1 MLDYNQP
8 IDRARSEAPQGKPQ
22 AGLSVLEFANLL
34 WRRKVAIA
42 AAALLGATLAVTVGK
57 SLTPRYTAT
66 AQLYVDP
73 RELQLVDREL
83 TPRAQDVSGMS
94 MVVESQARLI
104 TSNSVLLQVIQQAG
118 LDKDPEFGGG
128 EGTSLMSSLL
138 GLIGLQ
144 PRAPSAAEKKE
155 VQLAALDALNRHITV
170 RKTEKSFIVD
180 IEVWSTDP
188 AKAAMLAN
196 TLTNAYLAESRNS
209 QASAAR
215 RATNDLS
222 GRLKELRERLR
233 NAETALATYKAQNNF
248 VGTQD
253 TLISDQQLSASNQR
267 LAAARAATMDAQARL
282 DQIEASRRTAA
293 DAGAIPEALQSPTI
307 ANLRAQYAD
316 ARKKY
321 AEQAGEL
328 GPRHPALRQ
337 TEKQVEDLKRTINE
351 EIDRFAQSAK
361 NDLTRARDF
370 EASLNRA
377 LEAQKRQ
384 SVQLSQAAVRLR
396 ELEREADASR
406 DVYQSFLKR
415 SRETEEQESLNTSA
429 ARVIGEA
436 TVPQRRSF
444 PPAMSLF
451 AMIGFIFGAVAAS
464 SWFAA
469 AELLFSRASAPA
481 PTPAR
486 PQRTPV
492 PDATRAPQRA
502 RAPELSEASP
512 PPQVSG
518 APEVEQAPPELAAPP
533 LQPSIVEKPLI
544 EKPLIARLQEADVIH
559 TLGAI
564 LATGGGVDLTR
575 LGWPT
580 LRPGFPLT
588 TLLNAWRD
596 MRAAVARRAGGK
608 AMPVIALVGA
618 GETTGRSVTA
628 LNFALAA
635 ARDGTRVLMIDADHQ
650 ARSLSNKVDRRG
662 KNEPSRLG
670 WLSIGSKDAR
680 EIKTVNGIS
689 VLPAAEGDAGKA
701 ADAIR
706 KAITQARAAG
716 GYDLV
721 ILDGPAVPLSAGG
734 RKLLDDTDALVAVL
748 PTSLDIND
756 SLEEILTTLGRAER
770 KLVGVVLDEL
780 TPAAQTRQRGRQYA

>member
-8 IDRARSEAPQGKPQ
+8 IRRTKPEARQPRPS
-22 AGLSVLEFANLL
+22 AGFNVLELVSLL
-34 WRRKVAIA
+34 WQRKVAIA
-42 AAALLGATLAVTVGK
+42 SAGLLGATLAVTVGK
-57 SLTPRYTAT
+57 SLTSRYTAT

-83 TPRAQDVSGMS
+83 TPRAQDVSGMA

-104 TSNSVLLQVIQQAG
+104 TSNSVLLRVIQQAN

-128 EGTSLMSSLL
+128 DGKSLMSSLL
-138 GLIGLQ
+138 GLVGFQ
-144 PRAPSAAEKKE
+144 PRPPSSDDNKE
-155 VQLAALDALNRHITV
+155 VQLAALEALNKHITI

-180 IEVWSTDP
+180 IEAWSTDP

-196 TLTNAYLAESRNS
+196 TLTNAYLTESRNS
-209 QASAAR
+209 QALAAR

-267 LAAARAATMDAQARL
+267 LAAARAATLDAQARY

-321 AEQAGEL
+321 AEQTAEL

-361 NDLTRARDF
+361 NDLTRARDY

-396 ELEREADASR
+396 ELEREAEASR

-451 AMIGFIFGAVAAS
+451 AMIGFILGALGAAGWFVAA
-464 SWFAA
+464 
-469 AELLFSRASAPA
+469 EQLFSGAIEPEPTSRERTAPSEPPKSVPESA
-481 PTPAR
+481 
-486 PQRTPV
+486 
-492 PDATRAPQRA
+492 APQT
-502 RAPELSEASP
+502 APLTL
-512 PPQVSG
+512 V
-518 APEVEQAPPELAAPP
+518 
-533 LQPSIVEKPLI
+533 
-544 EKPLIARLQEADVIH
+544 EKPLIARLQEADVMR

-564 LATGGGVDLTR
+564 LAVGNTVDVTR

-580 LRPGFPLT
+580 LRAGFPMT
-588 TLLNAWRD
+588 TLLNALRD
-596 MRAAVARRAGGK
+596 MRTAMARRAPGK
-608 AMPVIALVGA
+608 TMPVVAIVGA
-618 GETTGRSVTA
+618 GETTERSVTA

-635 ARDGTRVLMIDADHQ
+635 ARDGTRVLMIDADRQVHE
-650 ARSLSNKVDRRG
+650 LSNKVNRQG
-662 KNEPSRLG
+662 KSEPGRLG
-670 WLSIGSKDAR
+670 WLSIGTKAAR
-680 EIKTVNGIS
+680 EIKTANGIS
-689 VLPAAEGDAGKA
+689 VLPVADGDAG
-701 ADAIR
+701 DAIR
-706 KAITQARAAG
+706 KGLAKARSTG

-721 ILDGPAVPLSAGG
+721 ILDGPAMPLSNAD
-734 RKLLDDTDALVAVL
+734 RELLDAADALVAVL
-748 PTSLDIND
+748 PTHLDIND
-756 SLEEILTTLGRAER
+756 SMEDILTALGGAER
-770 KLVGVVLDEL
+770 KLVGVVLNEL
-780 TPAAQTRQRGRQYA
+780 NPATQTRQRGKQYA

>member
-8 IDRARSEAPQGKPQ
+8 IDRARHPTMSEAPQRRPE
-22 AGLSVLEFANLL
+22 ASFNVLELVSLL
-34 WRRKVAIA
+34 WRRKIAIA
-42 AAALLGATLAVTVGK
+42 SAALIGACLAVTVGK

-104 TSNSVLLQVIQQAG
+104 TSNSVLLQVIQQTN

-128 EGTSLMSSLL
+128 DTKTLMTSLL

-144 PRAPSAAEKKE
+144 PHAPSAADIKD
-155 VQLAALDALNRHITV
+155 VQLAALDALNKHITI
-170 RKTEKSFIVD
+170 RKGDKSFIVD

-196 TLTNAYLAESRNS
+196 TLTNTYLTDSRNS
-209 QASAAR
+209 QALAAR
-215 RATNDLS
+215 RATSELS

-253 TLISDQQLSASNQR
+253 SLISDQQLSNSNQR
-267 LAAARAATMDAQARL
+267 LSAARAATMDAQARL
-282 DQIEASRRTAA
+282 DQIEANKRTAA

-321 AEQAGEL
+321 AEQTAEL

-337 TEKQVEDLKRTINE
+337 TEKQVEDLKRTISE
-351 EIDRFAQSAK
+351 EIERFALSAK
-361 NDLTRARDF
+361 NDLTRARDY

-377 LEAQKRQ
+377 LEVQKRQ

-415 SRETEEQESLNTSA
+415 SRETEEQETLNTSA

-451 AMIGFIFGAVAAS
+451 AMIGFIFGALAAASWFVAAEHV
-464 SWFAA
+464 FNDAT
-469 AELLFSRASAPA
+469 APE
-481 PTPAR
+481 PGE
-486 PQRTPV
+486 RTPV
-492 PDATRAPQRA
+492 PDLARPQ
-502 RAPELSEASP
+502 PEA
-512 PPQVSG
+512 
-518 APEVEQAPPELAAPP
+518 AAPSP
-533 LQPSIVEKPLI
+533 ALALV
-544 EKPLIARLQEADVIH
+544 EKPLIARLQEADVIR

-564 LATGGGVDLTR
+564 LATGSGVDLTR
-575 LGWPT
+575 VGWPT
-580 LRPGFPLT
+580 LRPGLPLT
-588 TLLNAWRD
+588 TLLNALRD
-596 MRAAVARRAGGK
+596 MRAAMVRCAGGK
-608 AMPVIALVGA
+608 TTPVMALVGT
-618 GETTGRSVTA
+618 GDTTGRSVTA

-635 ARDGTRVLMIDADHQ
+635 ARDGSRVLMIDADHP
-650 ARSLSNKVDRRG
+650 AHTLSNRINSPG
-662 KNEPSRLG
+662 KSEPTKLG
-670 WLSIGSKDAR
+670 WLSIGSKPAR
-680 EIKTVNGIS
+680 AIKTVNGIS
-689 VLPAAEGDAGKA
+689 VLPATENDAGKA

-706 KAITQARAAG
+706 NAIAQARSAG

-721 ILDGPAVPLSAGG
+721 ILDGPAMPLSAAG
-734 RKLLDDTDALVAVL
+734 RKLLDSADALVAVL
-748 PTSLDIND
+748 PTNLDIND
-756 SLEEILTTLGRAER
+756 SMEEILAALGDAQR

-780 TPAAQTRQRGRQYA
+780 TPATQPRQRGKQYA

>member
-1 MLDYNQP
+1 MLNYDQP
-8 IDRARSEAPQGKPQ
+8 IDRAPPRTSQPRSETGFD
-22 AGLSVLEFANLL
+22 VLELVGLL

-42 AAALLGATLAVTVGK
+42 AAALIGATLAVTIGK

-73 RELQLVDREL
+73 RELQLVEREL
-83 TPRAQDVSGMS
+83 TPRAQDVSGMA
-94 MVVESQARLI
+94 MVVESQSRLI
-104 TSNSVLLQVIQQAG
+104 TSNSVLLQVIAQAH

-128 EGTSLMSSLL
+128 DGRSLTGSLL
-138 GLIGLQ
+138 GLIGLS
-144 PRAPSAAEKKE
+144 PRPPSSADTKE
-155 VQLAALDALNRHITV
+155 VQLAALDALNKHITV
-170 RKTEKSFIVD
+170 RKSEKSFIVD
-180 IEVWSTDP
+180 VDVWSTDP

-196 TLTNAYLAESRNS
+196 ILTATYLTDSRNS
-209 QASAAR
+209 QALAAR
-215 RATNDLS
+215 RATSELS

-253 TLISDQQLSASNQR
+253 SLISDQQLSASNQR
-267 LAAARAATMDAQARL
+267 LSAARAATMDAQARL
-282 DQIEASRRTAA
+282 DQIEASRRTAT

-316 ARKKY
+316 ARKKF
-321 AEQAGEL
+321 AEQTAEL

-337 TEKQVEDLKRTINE
+337 TEKQVEDLKRTISE

-361 NDLTRARDF
+361 NDLTRARDY

-396 ELEREADASR
+396 ELEREVDASR

-415 SRETEEQESLNTSA
+415 SRETEEQETLNTSA

-444 PPAMSLF
+444 PPQMSLF
-451 AMIGFIFGAVAAS
+451 AMIGFIFGALAAS
-464 SWFAA
+464 GWFVAVEHLFAA
-469 AELLFSRASAPA
+469 AGTPEPSRRERAAA
-481 PTPAR
+481 KDADTPPSHA
-486 PQRTPV
+486 
-492 PDATRAPQRA
+492 A
-502 RAPELSEASP
+502 
-512 PPQVSG
+512 
-518 APEVEQAPPELAAPP
+518 AAPP
-533 LQPSIVEKPLI
+533 PLALVEKPM
-544 EKPLIARLQEADVIH
+544 IARLQEADVIR

-564 LATGGGVDLTR
+564 FATGEGLDVTR

-580 LRPGFPLT
+580 LRSGFPLT
-588 TLLNAWRD
+588 TLLNALRD
-596 MRAAVARRAGGK
+596 MRAAGSRRAGGK
-608 AMPVIALVGA
+608 AMPVIALVG
-618 GETTGRSVTA
+618 GTETPGRSVSA

-635 ARDGTRVLMIDADHQ
+635 ARDGSRVLMIDADPGEQ
-650 ARSLSNKVDRRG
+650 RLSRKIGRPGR
-662 KNEPSRLG
+662 NEPSKRG
-670 WLSIGSKDAR
+670 WLSVGSKAAR

-689 VLPAAEGDAGKA
+689 VLPAAEADPGKA
-701 ADAIR
+701 AAAIR
-706 KAITQARAAG
+706 KAIAQARVAG

-721 ILDGPAVPLSAGG
+721 ILDGPALPLPAAS
-734 RKLLDDTDALVAVL
+734 RKLIDEADALVAVL
-748 PTSLDIND
+748 PISRDINEGMED
-756 SLEEILTTLGRAER
+756 ILTALDGAER

-780 TPAAQTRQRGRQYA
+780 TPQDQARQRGRQYA

>member
-1 MLDYNQP
+1 MLDYDQP
-8 IDRARSEAPQGKPQ
+8 IGRARHPTTSDAPQRKSEA
-22 AGLSVLEFANLL
+22 SFNVLELVNLL
-34 WRRKVAIA
+34 WRRKIAIA
-42 AAALLGATLAVTVGK
+42 SAALIGACLAVTVGK

-104 TSNSVLLQVIQQAG
+104 TSNSVLLQVIQQAN

-128 EGTSLMSSLL
+128 DTKTLMASLL

-144 PRAPSAAEKKE
+144 PRAPSAADIKD
-155 VQLAALDALNRHITV
+155 VQLAALDALNKHITI
-170 RKTEKSFIVD
+170 RKGDKSFIVD

-196 TLTNAYLAESRNS
+196 TLTNTYLTDSRNS
-209 QASAAR
+209 QALAAR
-215 RATNDLS
+215 RATSELS

-253 TLISDQQLSASNQR
+253 SLISDQQLSNSNQR
-267 LAAARAATMDAQARL
+267 LSAARAATMDAQARL
-282 DQIEASRRTAA
+282 DQIEANKRTAA

-321 AEQAGEL
+321 AEQTAEL

-337 TEKQVEDLKRTINE
+337 TEKQVEDLKRTISE
-351 EIDRFAQSAK
+351 EIERFALSAK
-361 NDLTRARDF
+361 NDLTRARDY

-377 LEAQKRQ
+377 LEVQKRQ

-415 SRETEEQESLNTSA
+415 SRETEEQETLNTSA

-451 AMIGFIFGAVAAS
+451 AMIGFIFGALAAASWFVAA
-464 SWFAA
+464 
-469 AELLFSRASAPA
+469 EHLFNGATAPEPGRRERTPA
-481 PTPAR
+481 PDLAR
-486 PQRTPV
+486 SQ
-492 PDATRAPQRA
+492 
-502 RAPELSEASP
+502 PEA
-512 PPQVSG
+512 
-518 APEVEQAPPELAAPP
+518 AAPP
-533 LQPSIVEKPLI
+533 PALALV
-544 EKPLIARLQEADVIH
+544 EKPLIARLQEADVIR

-564 LATGGGVDLTR
+564 LATGSGVDLTR
-575 LGWPT
+575 VGWPT

-588 TLLNAWRD
+588 TLLNALRD
-596 MRAAVARRAGGK
+596 MRAAMARRAGGK
-608 AMPVIALVGA
+608 TMPVMALVGA
-618 GETTGRSVTA
+618 GDTTGRSVTA

-635 ARDGTRVLMIDADHQ
+635 ARDGSRVLMIDADHQ
-650 ARSLSNKVDRRG
+650 AHTLSNGINRPG
-662 KNEPSRLG
+662 KSEPTKLG
-670 WLSIGSKDAR
+670 WLSIGSKAAR

-689 VLPAAEGDAGKA
+689 VLPAAENDAGKA

-706 KAITQARAAG
+706 KAIAQARSAG

-721 ILDGPAVPLSAGG
+721 ILDGPAMPLSTAG
-734 RKLLDDTDALVAVL
+734 RMLLDSADALVAVL
-748 PTSLDIND
+748 PTNLDIND
-756 SLEEILTTLGRAER
+756 SMEEILAALGSAQR

-780 TPAAQTRQRGRQYA
+780 TPATQTRPRGKQYA

>member
-8 IDRARSEAPQGKPQ
+8 IDRARPEAPQQRPR
-22 AGLSVLEFANLL
+22 AGFNVLELVNLL
-34 WRRKVAIA
+34 WRRKIAIA
-42 AAALLGATLAVTVGK
+42 VAALLGATLAVTVGK
-57 SLTPRYTAT
+57 SLAPRYTAT

-104 TSNSVLLQVIQQAG
+104 TSNSVLLQVIQQAD
-118 LDKDPEFGGG
+118 LDKDPEFGGADG
-128 EGTSLMSSLL
+128 KGVMSSLL

-144 PRAPSAAEKKE
+144 PHAPSATEKKE
-155 VQLAALDALNRHITV
+155 VQLAALEALNRHITI

-196 TLTNAYLAESRNS
+196 TLTSAYLAESRNS

-233 NAETALATYKAQNNF
+233 NAETVLATYKAQNNF

-253 TLISDQQLSASNQR
+253 ALISDQQLSASNQR
-267 LAAARAATMDAQARL
+267 LSAARAATMDAQARL
-282 DQIEASRRTAA
+282 DQIEASRRTTA
-293 DAGAIPEALQSPTI
+293 DAGANSEALQSPTI

-370 EASLNRA
+370 EASLSRA

-415 SRETEEQESLNTSA
+415 SRETEEQETLNTSA
-429 ARVIGEA
+429 ARIIGEA

-451 AMIGFIFGAVAAS
+451 AMIGFIFGAIAAS
-464 SWFAA
+464 SWFVA
-469 AELLFSRASAPA
+469 AELLFAGAFVPAPA
-481 PTPAR
+481 PARPNRTPLPRAPEPSRAPETAR
-486 PQRTPV
+486 PQPV
-492 PDATRAPQRA
+492 S
-502 RAPELSEASP
+502 RAPEVAEAL
-512 PPQVSG
+512 
-518 APEVEQAPPELAAPP
+518 PELAAPP
-533 LQPSIVEKPLI
+533 LQPSMVEKPLI

-564 LATGGGVDLTR
+564 LATGGGIDLTR

-596 MRAAVARRAGGK
+596 MRATAARRAGGK
-608 AMPVIALVGA
+608 TMPVIALVGA
-618 GETTGRSVTA
+618 SETTGRSVTA

-635 ARDGTRVLMIDADHQ
+635 ARDGARVLMIDADHQ
-650 ARSLSNKVDRRG
+650 AHSLSNKVNRPR
-662 KNEPSRLG
+662 KSEPSKVG
-670 WLSIGSKDAR
+670 WLSIGSKAAR
-680 EIKTVNGIS
+680 EIKTLNGIS
-689 VLPAAEGDAGKA
+689 VLPAVEGDAGKA
-701 ADAIR
+701 TDAIR
-706 KAITQARAAG
+706 KAIEQAGSAG

-721 ILDGPAVPLSAGG
+721 ILDGPTAPLTAGS
-734 RKLLDDTDALVAVL
+734 RKLLDDADALVAVL

-756 SLEEILTTLGRAER
+756 GLEEILSTLGRAER

-780 TPAAQTRQRGRQYA
+780 TPMAQARQRGRQYA

>member
-8 IDRARSEAPQGKPQ
+8 IDRARHPTMSEAPQRKSE
-22 AGLSVLEFANLL
+22 ASFNVLELVSVL
-34 WRRKVAIA
+34 WRRKIAIA
-42 AAALLGATLAVTVGK
+42 SAALIGACLAVTVGK

-104 TSNSVLLQVIQQAG
+104 TSNGVLLQVIQQAN

-128 EGTSLMSSLL
+128 DTKTLMNSLL

-144 PRAPSAAEKKE
+144 PRAPSAADIKD
-155 VQLAALDALNRHITV
+155 VQLAALDALNKHITI
-170 RKTEKSFIVD
+170 RKGDKSFIVD

-196 TLTNAYLAESRNS
+196 TLTNTYLTDSRNS
-209 QASAAR
+209 QALAAR
-215 RATNDLS
+215 RATGELS

-253 TLISDQQLSASNQR
+253 SLISDQQLSNSNQR
-267 LAAARAATMDAQARL
+267 LSAARAATMDAQARL
-282 DQIEASRRTAA
+282 DQIEANKRTAA

-316 ARKKY
+316 SRKKY
-321 AEQAGEL
+321 AEQTAEL

-337 TEKQVEDLKRTINE
+337 TEKQVEDLKRTISE
-351 EIDRFAQSAK
+351 EIERFALSAK
-361 NDLTRARDF
+361 NDLTRARDY

-377 LEAQKRQ
+377 LEVQKRQ

-415 SRETEEQESLNTSA
+415 SRETEEQETLNTSA

-451 AMIGFIFGAVAAS
+451 AMIGFIFGGLAAACWFVAA
-464 SWFAA
+464 
-469 AELLFSRASAPA
+469 EHLFNGATAPEPSRRDR
-481 PTPAR
+481 TPSPDLTR
-486 PQRTPV
+486 PQ
-492 PDATRAPQRA
+492 
-502 RAPELSEASP
+502 PEA
-512 PPQVSG
+512 
-518 APEVEQAPPELAAPP
+518 AAPP
-533 LQPSIVEKPLI
+533 PALALV
-544 EKPLIARLQEADVIH
+544 EKPLIARLQEADVIR

-564 LATGGGVDLTR
+564 LATGSGVDLTR
-575 LGWPT
+575 VGWPT

-588 TLLNAWRD
+588 TLLNALRD
-596 MRAAVARRAGGK
+596 MRAAMARRAGGK
-608 AMPVIALVGA
+608 TMPVMALVGA
-618 GETTGRSVTA
+618 GDTTGRSVTA

-635 ARDGTRVLMIDADHQ
+635 ARDGSRVLMIDADHQ
-650 ARSLSNKVDRRG
+650 AHTLSNRINRPG
-662 KNEPSRLG
+662 KSEPNKLG
-670 WLSIGSKDAR
+670 WLSIGSKAAR

-689 VLPAAEGDAGKA
+689 VLPAAENDAAKA

-706 KAITQARAAG
+706 KAIAQARSAG

-721 ILDGPAVPLSAGG
+721 ILDGPAMPLSAAG
-734 RKLLDDTDALVAVL
+734 RKLLDSADALVAVL

-756 SLEEILTTLGRAER
+756 SMEEILATLGGAQR

-780 TPAAQTRQRGRQYA
+780 TPATQTRQRGKQYA

>member
-8 IDRARSEAPQGKPQ
+8 IDRAKPEARQQTSQ
-22 AGLSVLEFANLL
+22 AGFNVLELASLL

-104 TSNSVLLQVIQQAG
+104 TSNSVLLKVIQQAG

-128 EGTSLMSSLL
+128 SDRQSLMSSLL
-138 GLIGLQ
+138 GLIGLH
-144 PRAPSAAEKKE
+144 PRAPSAADNKE
-155 VQLAALDALNRHITV
+155 VQLAALEALNRHITI

-196 TLTNAYLAESRNS
+196 TLTDAYLAESRNS

-233 NAETALATYKAQNNF
+233 NAETTLATYKAQNNF

-253 TLISDQQLSASNQR
+253 ALISDQQLSASNQR
-267 LAAARAATMDAQARL
+267 LSAARAATMDAQARL

-337 TEKQVEDLKRTINE
+337 TEKQVEDLKRTISE
-351 EIDRFAQSAK
+351 EIDRFAVSAK
-361 NDLTRARDF
+361 NDLTRARDY

-377 LEAQKRQ
+377 MEAQKRQ

-415 SRETEEQESLNTSA
+415 SRETEEQETLNTSA
-429 ARVIGEA
+429 ARIIGEA

-444 PPAMSLF
+444 PPAMSMF
-451 AMIGFIFGAVAAS
+451 AMIGFIFGALAAS
-464 SWFAA
+464 GWFAA
-469 AELLFSRASAPA
+469 VELLLVGAPA
-481 PTPAR
+481 PVRRAAKPTPEKT
-486 PQRTPV
+486 RTPEV
-492 PDATRAPQRA
+492 LPAPEAPQPA
-502 RAPELSEASP
+502 
-512 PPQVSG
+512 QVSRL
-518 APEVEQAPPELAAPP
+518 AEVAQDLPELAAPS
-533 LQPSIVEKPLI
+533 LQPAMVEKPLI

-588 TLLNAWRD
+588 KLLNAWRD
-596 MRAAVARRAGGK
+596 MRAAVAARR
-608 AMPVIALVGA
+608 
-618 GETTGRSVTA
+618 R
-628 LNFALAA
+628 
-635 ARDGTRVLMIDADHQ
+635 Q
-650 ARSLSNKVDRRG
+650 
-662 KNEPSRLG
+662 
-670 WLSIGSKDAR
+670 
-680 EIKTVNGIS
+680 
-689 VLPAAEGDAGKA
+689 GDAGHRDRRHRRDQRAQRERAELRTRGGARRRPRADDRCRPSGPRALEQGQPPRQERAEPARLALDRQQGRPRDQDGQRHFGA
-701 ADAIR
+701 A
-706 KAITQARAAG
+706 
-716 GYDLV
+716 
-721 ILDGPAVPLSAGG
+721 SG
-734 RKLLDDTDALVAVL
+734 RK
-748 PTSLDIND
+748 
-756 SLEEILTTLGRAER
+756 
-770 KLVGVVLDEL
+770 
-780 TPAAQTRQRGRQYA
+780 

>member
-1 MLDYNQP
+1 MLDYSQP
-8 IDRARSEAPQGKPQ
+8 IDRAGPEAPQRKPQ
-22 AGLSVLEFANLL
+22 AGFNVLELANLL
-34 WRRKVAIA
+34 WRRKVAIT
-42 AAALLGATLAVTVGK
+42 AAALLGATLAVTIGK
-57 SLTPRYTAT
+57 SVTPRYTAT

-118 LDKDPEFGGG
+118 LEKDPEFGGG
-128 EGTSLMSSLL
+128 DGKSLMSSLL

-144 PRAPSAAEKKE
+144 PRAPSAAEAKE
-155 VQLAALDALNRHITV
+155 VQLAALEALNRHITV

-222 GRLKELRERLR
+222 SRLKELRDRLR

-253 TLISDQQLSASNQR
+253 ALISDQQLSASNQR
-267 LAAARAATMDAQARL
+267 LSAARAATMDAQARL

-337 TEKQVEDLKRTINE
+337 TEKQVEDLKRTIAE

-451 AMIGFIFGAVAAS
+451 AMIGFIFGAIAAS
-464 SWFAA
+464 SWFVA
-469 AELLFSRASAPA
+469 AELLLGATAPA

-486 PQRTPV
+486 PQRAPA
-492 PDATRAPQRA
+492 PDAARAPQRA
-502 RAPELSEASP
+502 RPEAL
-512 PPQVSG
+512 PPQPTTRV
-518 APEVEQAPPELAAPP
+518 PDVEQMPPELAAPP
-533 LQPSIVEKPLI
+533 LQPSMVEEPLI
-544 EKPLIARLQEADVIH
+544 ERPLIARFQEADVIR

-564 LATGGGVDLTR
+564 LATGGGIDLTR

-596 MRAAVARRAGGK
+596 MRASAARRTGGK

-618 GETTGRSVTA
+618 GTTTGRSVTA

-635 ARDGTRVLMIDADHQ
+635 ARDGARVLMIDADHQ
-650 ARSLSNKVDRRG
+650 VRSLSNKVVRPG
-662 KNEPSRLG
+662 KSEPSRLG

-689 VLPAAEGDAGKA
+689 VLPSAEGDAGKTG
-701 ADAIR
+701 DAIR
-706 KAITQARAAG
+706 KAIAQARSAG

-721 ILDGPAVPLSAGG
+721 VLDGPAMPLSASG
-734 RKLLDDTDALVAVL
+734 RKLLDDIDSLVAVL
-748 PTSLDIND
+748 PTSLDVND
-756 SLEEILTTLGRAER
+756 SLEEILSALGSAES

-780 TPAAQTRQRGRQYA
+780 TPAMQTRQRGKQYA

>member
-8 IDRARSEAPQGKPQ
+8 IDRAGPETPRQGTQ
-22 AGLSVLEFANLL
+22 AGFNVLELVNLL

-83 TPRAQDVSGMS
+83 TPRAQDVSGMA

-128 EGTSLMSSLL
+128 DAKSLMSSLL
-138 GLIGLQ
+138 GLIGLH
-144 PRAPSAAEKKE
+144 PPVPSAAEKKE
-155 VQLAALDALNRHITV
+155 VQLAALDALNRHITI

-196 TLTNAYLAESRNS
+196 TLTSAYLAESRNS

-233 NAETALATYKAQNNF
+233 SAETALATYKAQNNF

-253 TLISDQQLSASNQR
+253 ALISDQQLSASNQR
-267 LAAARAATMDAQARL
+267 LSAARAATMDAQARL

-384 SVQLSQAAVRLR
+384 SVQLSQPPCVCASSSARPMPAATSISPSSSARAR
-396 ELEREADASR
+396 P
-406 DVYQSFLKR
+406 R
-415 SRETEEQESLNTSA
+415 SR
-429 ARVIGEA
+429 
-436 TVPQRRSF
+436 
-444 PPAMSLF
+444 
-451 AMIGFIFGAVAAS
+451 
-464 SWFAA
+464 
-469 AELLFSRASAPA
+469 
-481 PTPAR
+481 R
-486 PQRTPV
+486 P
-492 PDATRAPQRA
+492 
-502 RAPELSEASP
+502 
-512 PPQVSG
+512 
-518 APEVEQAPPELAAPP
+518 
-533 LQPSIVEKPLI
+533 
-544 EKPLIARLQEADVIH
+544 
-559 TLGAI
+559 
-564 LATGGGVDLTR
+564 
-575 LGWPT
+575 
-580 LRPGFPLT
+580 
-588 TLLNAWRD
+588 
-596 MRAAVARRAGGK
+596 
-608 AMPVIALVGA
+608 
-618 GETTGRSVTA
+618 
-628 LNFALAA
+628 
-635 ARDGTRVLMIDADHQ
+635 
-650 ARSLSNKVDRRG
+650 
-662 KNEPSRLG
+662 
-670 WLSIGSKDAR
+670 
-680 EIKTVNGIS
+680 
-689 VLPAAEGDAGKA
+689 
-701 ADAIR
+701 
-706 KAITQARAAG
+706 
-716 GYDLV
+716 
-721 ILDGPAVPLSAGG
+721 
-734 RKLLDDTDALVAVL
+734 
-748 PTSLDIND
+748 
-756 SLEEILTTLGRAER
+756 
-770 KLVGVVLDEL
+770 
-780 TPAAQTRQRGRQYA
+780 

>member
-8 IDRARSEAPQGKPQ
+8 IERARSEAPQRRSE
-22 AGLSVLEFANLL
+22 ASFNVLELVNLL
-34 WRRKVAIA
+34 WRHKIAIA
-42 AAALLGATLAVTVGK
+42 SAALIGACLAVSAGK

-104 TSNSVLLQVIQQAG
+104 TSNSVLLQVIQQTG

-128 EGTSLMSSLL
+128 GDGKTLTSSLL
-138 GLIGLQ
+138 GLFGLQ
-144 PRAPSAAEKKE
+144 FRAPSTTEAKE
-155 VQLAALDALNRHITV
+155 VQLAALDALNKHITI

-180 IEVWSTDP
+180 IEVWSIDP

-196 TLTNAYLAESRNS
+196 TLTNTYLAESRNS
-209 QASAAR
+209 QAVAAR
-215 RATNDLS
+215 RATSELS

-233 NAETALATYKAQNNF
+233 TAETALATYKAQNNF

-253 TLISDQQLSASNQR
+253 SLISDQQLSSSNQR
-267 LAAARAATMDAQARL
+267 LSAARAATMDAQARL
-282 DQIEASRRTAA
+282 DQIEANKRTAA

-321 AEQAGEL
+321 AEQTAEL

-337 TEKQVEDLKRTINE
+337 TEKQVEDLKRTISE
-351 EIDRFAQSAK
+351 EIERFAQSAK

-377 LEAQKRQ
+377 LEVQKRQ

-415 SRETEEQESLNTSA
+415 SRETEEQETLNTSA

-451 AMIGFIFGAVAAS
+451 AMIGFLFGGLAAACWFVAA
-464 SWFAA
+464 
-469 AELLFSRASAPA
+469 EHLFNDTATPEPNRRERRPAPESTKSQPETAAPA
-481 PTPAR
+481 PA
-486 PQRTPV
+486 
-492 PDATRAPQRA
+492 
-502 RAPELSEASP
+502 
-512 PPQVSG
+512 
-518 APEVEQAPPELAAPP
+518 LA
-533 LQPSIVEKPLI
+533 LV
-544 EKPLIARLQEADVIH
+544 EKPLIARLQEADVIR

-575 LGWPT
+575 IGWPT

-588 TLLNAWRD
+588 TLLNALRD
-596 MRAAVARRAGGK
+596 MRAAMVRRAGGK
-608 AMPVIALVGA
+608 TMPVMALVGA
-618 GETTGRSVTA
+618 GDAARRSMVT
-628 LNFALAA
+628 LNVALAA
-635 ARDGTRVLMIDADHQ
+635 ARDGSRVLLIDADHQ
-650 ARSLSNKVDRRG
+650 AHLLSNKVRRPTKTDPG
-662 KNEPSRLG
+662 KIS
-670 WLSIGSKDAR
+670 WLPVGHKAPR

-689 VLPAAEGDAGKA
+689 VLPAIESDAGKA
-701 ADAIR
+701 TDAIR
-706 KAITQARAAG
+706 KAIAQARAAG

-721 ILDGPAVPLSAGG
+721 IIDGPALPLSAAG
-734 RKLLDDTDALVAVL
+734 RKLLDSADALVAVL
-748 PTSLDIND
+748 PISLGIND
-756 SLEEILTTLGRAER
+756 SMEDILAALGGAQR

-780 TPAAQTRQRGRQYA
+780 APATQTCQRGKQYA